1 MTTNK
6 KLYTSEVLQ
15 EVLKMCIEDYL
26 HTYAFDD
33 NDTKGKTFQEL
44 EYNNKVLKSM
54 TYKDMYDLLTE
65 HIKYLESEQ

>member
-1 MTTNK
+1 MTTK
-6 KLYTSEVLQ
+6 EYTSEMLL
-15 EVLKMCIEDYL
+15 EILKLCRDDYL

-44 EYNNKVLKSM
+44 EYDNKVLKSM